1 MKKAFFVT
9 LALLLQ
15 LSYLPLAQARPEE
28 KAVGKA
34 ASYYRHLDAARGS
47 FQKSV
52 NDQIAEGSKNLS
64 GKSQVATQQNQLT
77 ATATSLNTGPEGTNN
92 QLKQAAK

>member
-15 LSYLPLAQARPEE
+15 ISYLPLVQAHPEE

-34 ASYYRHLDAARGS
+34 ASYYRHLDVARGGS
-47 FQKSV
+47 QKSE
-52 NDQIAEGSKNLS
+52 NDQVAEGSKNLS
-64 GKSQVATQQNQLT
+64 EQPQVATQQNQLT
-77 ATATSLNTGPEGTNN
+77 ATATSLNAGPEGTNN
-92 QLKQAAK
+92 KLRQVAK